1 MKAFPLSS
9 RTDGPLSEQEKMQM
23 IERASKAYGAFMEA
37 LGIDYKENLHT
48 IDTPL
53 RVSKAWVNDIA
64 ASLYT
69 PPPQITIFDNTQ
81 GYEDLLFHG
90 PIPIKSI
97 CSHHH
102 SPFIGEAYVA
112 YIPQKEGKI
121 IGLSKLNRIVEFHA
135 RMPQLQED
143 LTLSIWTSIDQFCK
157 GNRGVACVVT
167 AAHFCLCSR
176 GVNHHGC
183 RTRTS
188 KLSGDFIE
196 RPETKQEFDSFM
208 ATSIKS
214 FPYPMHSSL

>member
-1 MKAFPLSS
+1 MKAFLLSS
-9 RTDGPLSEQEKMQM
+9 RTDGSLSEQEKMQM

-37 LGIDYKENLHT
+37 LGIDYKENPHT

-69 PPPQITIFDNTQ
+69 PPPQITIFDNIQ

-112 YIPQKEGKI
+112 YIPRKEGKI
-121 IGLSKLNRIVEFHA
+121 IGLSKLNRIV
-135 RMPQLQED
+135 
-143 LTLSIWTSIDQFCK
+143 
-157 GNRGVACVVT
+157 
-167 AAHFCLCSR
+167 
-176 GVNHHGC
+176 
-183 RTRTS
+183 
-188 KLSGDFIE
+188 
-196 RPETKQEFDSFM
+196 
-208 ATSIKS
+208 
-214 FPYPMHSSL
+214 